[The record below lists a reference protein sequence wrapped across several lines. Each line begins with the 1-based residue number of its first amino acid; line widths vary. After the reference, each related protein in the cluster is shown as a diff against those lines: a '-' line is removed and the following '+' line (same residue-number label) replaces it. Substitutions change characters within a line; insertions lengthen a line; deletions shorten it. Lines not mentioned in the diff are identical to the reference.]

1 MTISTRYT
9 LNPAVGDPRDWSFT
23 WGLHDDVRLESCCD
37 FCGQSEQRMTYQVAR
52 GADEMWV
59 CQRCV
64 GRYPISGAVNGQA
77 LGLREARDHVHGL
90 TARLKQR
97 TCYDIIRQV
106 QVLSSDP
113 ALEEVLV
120 YFDRNLM
127 LSPQRAAL
135 LFAAL
140 PQLAERVD
148 VRIFEIQTRSKAH
161 QEEFGAMDDAAR
173 MLVWPALSA
182 QQWRRLASLGHAPSS
197 AVTKRGRFR
206 PEFQI
211 ELTGSRMSALTAPA
225 EPHRLEEKLLKPV
238 I

>member
-9 LNPAVGDPRDWSFT
+9 LNEYVRDPKEWNFT
-23 WGLHDDVRLESCCD
+23 WGLKDDVRLESCCD
-37 FCGQSEQRMTYQVAR
+37 FCGQTQQRLTYQVAR
-52 GADEMWV
+52 GEDTMWV

-64 GRYPISGAVNGQA
+64 GRYPIGGEVDGQV
-77 LGLREARDHVHGL
+77 LELRAARDHVHGL

-135 LFAAL
+135 LFAAM
-140 PQLAERVD
+140 PQLTERVD

-161 QEEFGAMDDAAR
+161 QEEFGALDNEAR
-173 MLVWPALSA
+173 LLVWPALSP
-182 QQWRRLASLGHAPSS
+182 QQWRRLASLGHAPSGV
-197 AVTKRGRFR
+197 AAKRGRHR
-206 PEFQI
+206 PEIQI
-211 ELTGSRMSALTAPA
+211 ELTGSRMSALTSTA
-225 EPHRLEEKLLKPV
+225 ELRRPVEKSIKTDA
-238 I
+238 

>member
-9 LNPAVGDPRDWSFT
+9 LNEAVGDPKDWQFT

-37 FCGQSEQRMTYQVAR
+37 FCGQTQQRLTYQVAR
-52 GADEMWV
+52 GADTMWV

-64 GRYPISGAVNGQA
+64 GRYPIGGEVDGDILDLKQ
-77 LGLREARDHVHGL
+77 ARDHVHGL

-106 QVLSSDP
+106 QTLSSDP

-135 LFAAL
+135 LFAAM
-140 PQLAERVD
+140 PQLSERVD

-161 QEEFGAMDDAAR
+161 QEEFGALDDAGR
-173 MLVWPALSA
+173 ILVWPALSA
-182 QQWRRLASLGHAPSS
+182 QQWRRLASLGFAPSS
-197 AVTKRGRFR
+197 VVTKRGRHR
-206 PEFQI
+206 PELQF
-211 ELTGSRMSALTAPA
+211 ELTGSRMSALTATA
-225 EPHRLEEKLLKPV
+225 ELHRSPEKSIKTTA
-238 I
+238 